1 MTDELTKKFFDTF
14 GIEPKIIDTAIG
26 RDFYIEHD
34 RVDKYPQITDRIL
47 LELEA
52 IIHNEYN
59 ILIYE
64 KFMNSIKIT
73 AYPMNDNLLCAPAY
87 CTVTVQ
93 ADNKRE
99 ALLVLAMDINVRHYI
114 KQQVRTLFKGYNYG
128 IKS

>member
-14 GIEPKIIDTAIG
+14 GIEPKMIDTAIG

-73 AYPMNDNLLCAPAY
+73 AYPMNDNLLCASAY